1 MRKKST
7 IALAS
12 YDDMFRD
19 EAVDGGE
26 KVEKINLSQLS
37 EFPEHPYSVRDDEE
51 LAMLTDSILENG
63 VLQPIVVY
71 EKEDRSGYLIISGH
85 RRCMAARKA
94 GLSEIPSIVRK
105 GISMAQ
111 ATIEMVDA
119 NLYREHILPSEKA
132 KAYRLRMEALK
143 QEPNKI
149 KGAGNRGE
157 IIADQVGESRAM
169 VHRYLRLNYLVP
181 ELLAQVD
188 NTTISLIAGNSLS
201 FLKNEKQL
209 EVAKYMRPS
218 GISMEQAD
226 QLRKAAEKQL
236 WDKKIVK
243 HILRDKPSKG
253 REQDPYEED
262 PEEVI
267 DNTRSRFFPFRHTVF
282 CFTRE
287 MWKRTSTRTFCSSR
301 TVSSKSSARH
311 PRDGV
316 SSSAAMSVTNCLYR
330 HRSIRR

>member
-1 MRKKST
+1 
-7 IALAS
+7 
-12 YDDMFRD
+12 
-19 EAVDGGE
+19 
-26 KVEKINLSQLS
+26 
-37 EFPEHPYSVRDDEE
+37 
-51 LAMLTDSILENG
+51 
-63 VLQPIVVY
+63 
-71 EKEDRSGYLIISGH
+71 
-85 RRCMAARKA
+85 
-94 GLSEIPSIVRK
+94 
-105 GISMAQ
+105 
-111 ATIEMVDA
+111 
-119 NLYREHILPSEKA
+119 
-132 KAYRLRMEALK
+132 MEALK

-201 FLKNEKQL
+201 FLENEKQL

-218 GISMEQAD
+218 GRISMEQAD
-226 QLRKAAEKQL
+226 QLRKAAEKHL

-287 MWKRTSTRTFCSSR
+287 MSRQTSTRISCSSKTASLR
-301 TVSSKSSARH
+301 SSAQ
-311 PRDGV
+311 PLKAV
-316 SSSAAMSVTNCLYR
+316 VCSSAAMSGTSSLYR